1 MKINNGK
8 MRVSLLV
15 LAVQGALLAMCAMPA
30 HADDDEAAALKN
42 PTNTL
47 EIGASNVSQS
57 TGKLGAY
64 NGPQSSA
71 KFGEYNGLNKSGGT
85 AVGNFSVRG
94 GDAYGD
100 NNGTRRWAISG
111 SDLGTTS
118 RALGVSVGNQGSW
131 SVGIGYDELQHNL
144 WDTYKT
150 PYQGSMGGNTFTLP
164 AAGFPFSTAAA
175 ANVTAGNPIPAP
187 IGTDGAANLAAIN
200 ANFNQV
206 DIYTTRKN
214 GSVSA
219 GVSLNAQWD
228 VRFDF
233 NHLEQS
239 GAKLAAFG
247 SMANAAAVGVTG
259 EAVAYLPNPTNYKTD
274 TMTLA
279 LNWKGDR
286 AHVTTSY
293 FGSFFRDGY
302 DRVNFQTFAGTG
314 SVNQIMSTAP
324 SNDFH
329 QLNVNGD
336 YDFSSATK
344 LTGGI
349 SYGRNT
355 QNDAYVA
362 DAYSMVTPAPVSSLN
377 GLVINTHADL
387 KLTNQ
392 TSKDLVLSAGMKYDE
407 RRDKTAS
414 NFYYFNALDGA
425 NGTVLSNGIYTDH
438 RAHFANTPLSLR
450 KTQWELAG
458 DYRLSSDQHMR
469 LAYNR
474 EDVRRWCDQYAV
486 GSTIPVVG
494 SNAGVNSYPAGTNCV
509 VATGSYDNKLS
520 ATYKVRASED
530 VNLNVGYSFSKRVT
544 TSDPNAITSRIG
556 LAGNANLATSA
567 LANNTLI
574 QGLNSSDFRG
584 FYPVFDASR
593 KEQMLK
599 AGANWQATE
608 KLALMLGGK
617 YTDDKYDSL
626 YGEQNGNSWSV
637 NLDANYAYSE
647 YGSITAYMT
656 QQHRQRNMTDLVRSP
671 TSPASAASA
680 SALYI
685 PPGGTWT
692 DQQKDDDTTIGIG
705 AKQNGMMASRLE
717 LGEDLTYTAGKTLY
731 TTTFN
736 YAAATTGGLTCAS
749 PQFLTCGS
757 LPEVNNHVVQFKLSG
772 KYKLDKNSKIAVGY
786 IYQHMKSTDYYYNG
800 LQAGYTPSA
809 LMPTNQ
815 QSPNYT
821 VNVVTASYLY
831 NF

>member
-1 MKINNGK
+1 MKINSGK
-8 MRVSLLV
+8 MRVSLLA

-42 PTNTL
+42 PTNTV
-47 EIGASNVSQS
+47 EIGASNTS
-57 TGKLGAY
+57 
-64 NGPQSSA
+64 QSSA
-71 KFGEYNGLNKSGGT
+71 KFGEYNGLNKSGAK
-85 AVGNFSVRG
+85 AVANFSVRG
-94 GDAYGD
+94 GDYGD
-100 NNGTRRWAISG
+100 SNGTKRWAISG
-111 SDLGTTS
+111 TDLGTTS
-118 RALGVSVGNQGSW
+118 RALGVSMGNQGSW

-150 PYQGSMGGNTFTLP
+150 PYQGSMGGNSFTLP

-175 ANVTAGNPIPAP
+175 ANVAAGSPIPAP

-200 ANFNQV
+200 ANFHQV
-206 DIYTTRKN
+206 DVYTSRKN
-214 GSVSA
+214 SSISA
-219 GVSLNAQWD
+219 GVNLNAQWD
-228 VRFDF
+228 VKFDF
-233 NHLEQS
+233 NHLDQS
-239 GAKLAAFG
+239 GAKLASFG
-247 SMANAAAVGVTG
+247 SMLNAAAVGVTG
-259 EAVAYLPNPTNYKTD
+259 EAVSVLPNPTNYKTD

-279 LNWKGDR
+279 LNWKGDQ

-293 FGSFFRDGY
+293 FGSYFHEGY

-314 SVNQIMSTAP
+314 SVNQIMSTTP
-324 SNDFH
+324 SNTFH
-329 QLNVNGD
+329 QLNVNGG
-336 YDFSSATK
+336 YDFTSATK
-344 LTGGI
+344 LTGGL

-355 QNDAYVA
+355 QNDAFVV
-362 DAYSMVTPAPVSSLN
+362 DAYSMGAPAPQASLN
-377 GLVINTHADL
+377 GLVNNTHADL

-392 TSKDLVLSAGMKYDE
+392 TTRDLVLSAGMKYDE

-414 NFYYFNALDGA
+414 NFYKLNALDGA
-425 NGTVLSNGIYTDH
+425 ANHLAT
-438 RAHFANTPLSLR
+438 FANTPLSLR

-458 DYRLSSDQHMR
+458 DYRLSSDQHVR

-486 GSTIPVVG
+486 SVG
-494 SNAGVNSYPAGTNCV
+494 IAAGASGYYPAGTNCV

-520 ATYKVRASED
+520 ATYKVMATED

-556 LAGNANLATSA
+556 TNGNVNLSA
-567 LANNTLI
+567 VPLI
-574 QGLNSSDFRG
+574 WGINSGDFRG

-608 KLALMLGGK
+608 KLSLVLGGK
-617 YTDDKYDSL
+617 YTDDKYDSQW
-626 YGEQNGNSWSV
+626 GEQKGNSWSV

-647 YGSITAYMT
+647 YGSIAAYMT
-656 QQHRQRNMTDLVRSP
+656 QQHRQRNMTDLLRSP
-671 TSPASAASA
+671 TSANSPASTT
-680 SALYI
+680 ALNI
-685 PPGGTWT
+685 PPGANWT
-692 DQQKDDDTTIGIG
+692 DTQKDNDTTIGIG

-717 LGEDLTYTAGKTLY
+717 LGEDLTYTSGKTGY
-731 TTTFN
+731 TTVFN
-736 YAAATTGGLTCAS
+736 YAAATTGSGTLPVYTCAS

-821 VNVVTASYLY
+821 VNYVTASYLY